1 MDGCTALVKRM
12 PPHLKKVHKLLPA
25 SVEFKAALSRVRRLV
40 GDSHRRPH
48 DEKRSS
54 PGKDKGE
61 SSVRVEAL
69 EDSEDE
75 IEVRRRSSH
84 RHVKSLDDS
93 ESESETSEHRSIYT
107 RVVEIEDS
115 EAPLKV
121 LKNCLKM
128 LLLNLKPGFDQPTEV
143 SLMRKPAN
151 SMEIKF
157 PSF

>member
-12 PPHLKKVHKLLPA
+12 PPHLKKVHKLPPD

-40 GDSHRRPH
+40 GDSHRRPY

-69 EDSEDE
+69 EESEDE
-75 IEVRRRSSH
+75 REVRRRSSH